1 MNQQQSHF
9 WQVIE
14 WKGELELEE
23 DPDKTIE
30 YVCPP
35 GMNDA
40 GQPSEGAMD
49 MDMKSGEQEKE
60 GQKVEEQSEGDKST
74 SEKTESASENAEEK
88 DKEEEEKTEAA
99 KEEDAGPPER
109 PYENPMLVHLFTQCR
124 LIERILEAWEE
135 DDLDRA
141 QLPASRGRCSRRGY
155 MGHLTK
161 VTF

>member
-1 MNQQQSHF
+1 M
-9 WQVIE
+9 QVIE

-35 GMNDA
+35 GMDVA
-40 GQPSEGAMD
+40 GQPSAADVE
-49 MDMKSGEQEKE
+49 MKEQE
-60 GQKVEEQSEGDKST
+60 GQKAEEQSEGEKST
-74 SEKTESASENAEEK
+74 SESEKTESASENAEVKK
-88 DKEEEEKTEAA
+88 DKEEEKTEAA
-99 KEEDAGPPER
+99 KESPPER

-141 QLPASRGRCSRRGY
+141 QLPASRGRGSRRGY

-161 VTF
+161 VTL